1 MSCGASTQTRTME
14 ILVVEDQADLARHIV
29 NALNRAGHTA
39 SALHDGQEAL
49 DSILTKP
56 PHLAILDLN
65 LPSLDGFTILTRL
78 RKVQSPTR
86 VMILT
91 AHGEVE
97 NRVKGLNAGAD
108 DYLAKPFAMD
118 ELIARVNVLG
128 RRGGTFSEADVLHI
142 GDVVMDIP
150 NRRVTRKG
158 EKIELSPREFE
169 VLQILMKEPG
179 RTFTRGD
186 ICERIWQRD
195 HQYDTRTVE
204 IFIMRLRKKLD
215 SGEHANLI
223 HTVRGVGYQMSLPE

>member
-1 MSCGASTQTRTME
+1 ME

-29 NALNRAGHTA
+29 NALTRAGHSA
-39 SALHDGQEAL
+39 SALHDGQQAL
-49 DSILTKP
+49 DAVLSKP
-56 PHLAILDLN
+56 PHLVILDLN
-65 LPSLDGFTILTRL
+65 LPTLDGFTILTRL
-78 RKVQSPTR
+78 RKAQCSAR

-108 DYLAKPFAMD
+108 DYLAKPFSMD

-128 RRGGTFSEADVLHI
+128 RRAATMSES
-142 GDVVMDIP
+142 DVVTVGDLIMDIP
-150 NRRVTRKG
+150 RRRVTRKG

-179 RTFTRGD
+179 RTFTRSD
-186 ICERIWQRD
+186 LCERIWQRD

-204 IFIMRLRKKLD
+204 IFIMRLRKKLETKE
-215 SGEHANLI
+215 GVNLI
-223 HTVRGVGYQMSLPE
+223 QTVRGVGYQMAPPE